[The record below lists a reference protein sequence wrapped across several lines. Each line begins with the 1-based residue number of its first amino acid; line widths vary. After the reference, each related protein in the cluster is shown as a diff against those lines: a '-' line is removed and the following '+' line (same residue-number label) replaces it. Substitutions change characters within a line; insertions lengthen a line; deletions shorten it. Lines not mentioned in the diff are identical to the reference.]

1 MHPIAMS
8 NQAILL
14 IKTNT
19 VLDKQIYKESM
30 RLLLLATH
38 INPNI
43 KDAYYYIGFLHESG
57 YGTPHN
63 PHLAYKYYKK
73 AYKLGHLKAKTKY
86 ALVLMNGIEGQVDR
100 DEDRAFL
107 LLQEAA
113 ASEEPDAMN
122 YLALLYEK
130 GTRKIPQNLDKC
142 INLLKK
148 AQEKGCQNASV
159 NLAILHKSML
169 DDSKLS
175 ERMYID
181 NLIESARKGNKLAK
195 TIIIEKDN
203 LGKSRYTDEKELI
216 EFDYS

>member
-1 MHPIAMS
+1 
-8 NQAILL
+8 
-14 IKTNT
+14 
-19 VLDKQIYKESM
+19 M

-38 INPNI
+38 LNPNI
-43 KDAYYYIGFLHESG
+43 KDALYYIGFLHENG
-57 YGTPHN
+57 YGSPQN

-73 AYKLGHLKAKTKY
+73 AFKLGHNKAKTKF
-86 ALVLMNGIEGQVDR
+86 ALVLINGIEGQVQK
-100 DEDRAFL
+100 DEDKAFS

-113 ASEEPDAMN
+113 ESEEPEAMN

-148 AQEKGCQNASV
+148 AQDKGSQNASV
-159 NLAILHKSML
+159 NLAILHQSLL

-175 ERMYID
+175 EKMYMD

-195 TIIIEKDN
+195 TIIVEKDT
-203 LGKSRYTDEKELI
+203 KSRYPTDEKELI